1 MRYSLAE
8 KGITMTK
15 ADEVKKALDVCIN
28 QGFGSKCHECVYR
41 EYEGGFCIDALMKDA
56 LDVIN
61 QMEVVHGRWE
71 DAKHAYGFF
80 SPRCSVCHQF
90 NKYHERYN
98 YCPNCG
104 AKMDGERKNNEN
116 ECNT

>member
-1 MRYSLAE
+1 MA
-8 KGITMTK
+8 K

-61 QMEVVHGRWE
+61 QMEVVRGRWE
-71 DAKHAYGFF
+71 NVTGGMVTLGD
-80 SPRCSVCHQF
+80 CSECKVRQPVF
-90 NKYHERYN
+90 GTN
-98 YCPNCG
+98 YCKHCG
-104 AKMDGERKNNEN
+104 AKMMDGERKNNEN

>member
-1 MRYSLAE
+1 MA
-8 KGITMTK
+8 K

-56 LDVIN
+56 IDVLEQQAEEIRRLTA
-61 QMEVVHGRWE
+61 GRK
-71 DAKHAYGFF
+71 D
-80 SPRCSVCHQF
+80 
-90 NKYHERYN
+90 
-98 YCPNCG
+98 
-104 AKMDGERKNNEN
+104 NEN

>member
-1 MRYSLAE
+1 MA
-8 KGITMTK
+8 K

-61 QMEVVHGRWE
+61 QMEVVRCK
-71 DAKHAYGFF
+71 DCKHCIETSASSTKIACTKGVNWRAVEQNHF
-80 SPRCSVCHQF
+80 CS
-90 NKYHERYN
+90 Y
-98 YCPNCG
+98 
-104 AKMDGERKNNEN
+104 GERKNNEN

>member
-1 MRYSLAE
+1 MRFSLAE
-8 KGITMTK
+8 KGKTMAK

-61 QMEVVHGRWE
+61 QTEVVRCK
-71 DAKHAYGFF
+71 DCKHFIPFDNECYEPHNYYTEEGYREVCDNDF
-80 SPRCSVCHQF
+80 CS
-90 NKYHERYN
+90 Y
-98 YCPNCG
+98 
-104 AKMDGERKNNEN
+104 GERKNDEN
-116 ECNT
+116 